1 MAAPTAEDRQ
11 LDLVVRIRIAVAR
24 LNRQLRQQAGD
35 LSPTLQ
41 SALVSIERHGPITL
55 GDLATVEQIAPAT
68 VTKIVTR
75 LADEELVE
83 RTVDES
89 DRRVAKVVLTPAGAA
104 RLVESRNRRTAY
116 LATRL
121 REPDAPSEE
130 RLRIAAEVLEAL
142 AAPPGERP

>member
-1 MAAPTAEDRQ
+1 MATTPAEERQ

-55 GDLATVEQIAPAT
+55 GELASVERIAPAT

-75 LADEELVE
+75 LAEDGLVE

-89 DRRVAKVVLTPAGAA
+89 DRRVAKVALTPAGTG
-104 RLVESRNRRTAY
+104 RLAESRNRRTAH

-121 REPDAPSEE
+121 RDPDAPSED
-130 RLRIAAEVLEAL
+130 RLRVAAEVLEAL
-142 AAPPGERP
+142 VAPAAEEP